1 VPSDREGSSGHARA
15 PMLVDMAGAE
25 TKSPV
30 AGVLIAPAEALSLR
44 QQRKRAA
51 RLCVRGGTD
60 RDLPTLLAGL
70 RSADRQVRVRSASA
84 LGRIA
89 TARAIDAL
97 VGNLRVSPDASVV
110 TVSARKLLRLGEVR
124 AVPAIESVQLDRA
137 AGKQALV
144 ASLGGF
150 AQRSS
155 VPALASRLADPD
167 GLTRKRAAKA
177 LSRINYPESRRAL
190 ELACLELSWWRSRWA
205 RRSLARM
212 CRDLAR

>member
-1 VPSDREGSSGHARA
+1 
-15 PMLVDMAGAE
+15 MLVDMAGAE

-124 AVPAIESVQLDRA
+124 AVPAIESVLIERGDQLDRA